1 MSRFYILVPDIKKI
15 RQFIKTL
22 KKQGIPREAVRFVHP
37 RDHLELNQVLDASV
51 FETSD
56 VFSAL
61 IRGSMIGGI
70 AGLIAGILTKDFFF
84 GYLVVDKFSLMIAF
98 SVFGMAFGAWASS
111 LIGVSVVNASLKEFE
126 RALDKGQVMIQ
137 VDVKQEKERALLD
150 KIKLNYPE
158 ITVQDAEAKRSF

>member
-1 MSRFYILVPDIKKI
+1 MSRFYILVPNIKKI

-22 KKQGIPREAVRFVHP
+22 KNHGIPREAMRFVYP
-37 RDHLELNQVLDASV
+37 RDHLELNQALDASV

-61 IRGSMIGGI
+61 IRGSVTGGI
-70 AGLIAGILTKDFFF
+70 AGLIAGMLTKDFFL
-84 GYLVVDKFSLMIAF
+84 GYLEVDKFSLVMAF

-111 LIGVSVVNASLKEFE
+111 LIGVSVIKTSLKEFE

-137 VDVKQEKERALLD
+137 VEVKQEKERILLD
-150 KIKLNYPE
+150 KIKLKYPE
-158 ITVQDAEAKRSF
+158 IIVQNAEVKR